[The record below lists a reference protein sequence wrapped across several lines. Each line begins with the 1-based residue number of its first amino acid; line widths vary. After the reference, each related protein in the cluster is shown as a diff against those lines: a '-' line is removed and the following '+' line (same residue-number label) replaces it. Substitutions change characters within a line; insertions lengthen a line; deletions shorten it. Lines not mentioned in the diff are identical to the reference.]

1 MPIVTLTTDFGHQDH
16 YVGAMKGVI
25 LGLAPKATLVDITHG
40 IRAYDIIHGAFILR
54 QIWAYYPIGTI
65 HVAVVDPG
73 VGTDRRILVGRYSG
87 RIIIAP
93 DNGLVTLIHR
103 DAELEVMRVAENNRL
118 WPRME
123 SSTFHGR
130 DVMAPIAGHVARGT
144 KLEDV
149 GPATDHVDM
158 LQLPEATLNRDQS
171 VTGEVLFVDR
181 FGSLVTNITRQDISL
196 VQNRRPDAQV
206 YVGDQLAGP
215 IRQTYGDVGVG
226 EPLAL
231 MGSSDV
237 LEVAVNQ
244 GRAVDHFQW
253 TTGVAVHLR

>member
-25 LGLAPKATLVDITHG
+25 LGLAPKATLVDITHDV
-40 IRAYDIIHGAFILR
+40 RAYDIVHGAFVLR
-54 QIWAYYPIGTI
+54 QIWPYYPAGTI

-103 DAELEVMRVAENNRL
+103 DAELEDMRAAENNRL
-118 WPRME
+118 WPRMA

-130 DVMAPIAGHVARGT
+130 DVMAPIAGHLARGT

-149 GPATDHVDM
+149 GPSTDHVDM
-158 LQLPEATLNRDQS
+158 LRLPVATLNRDQS
-171 VTGEVLFVDR
+171 VTGEVLFVDG
-181 FGSLVTNITRQDISL
+181 FGSLVTNISRRDIAL
-196 VQNRRPDAQV
+196 VHKRRPDAGV
-206 YVGDQLAGP
+206 VVGETSAGP
-215 IRQTYGDVGVG
+215 IRQTYGDVAVG

-231 MGSSDV
+231 VGSSDV
-237 LEVAVNQ
+237 LEISVNQ

-253 TTGVAVHLR
+253 SPGTAIHIR